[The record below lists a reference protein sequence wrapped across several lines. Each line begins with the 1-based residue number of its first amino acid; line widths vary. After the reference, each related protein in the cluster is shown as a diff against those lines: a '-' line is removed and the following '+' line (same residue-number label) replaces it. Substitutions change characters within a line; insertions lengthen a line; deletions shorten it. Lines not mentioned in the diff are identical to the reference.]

1 MAISRRRDII
11 LYIRNLLRQEVRG
24 YFDGA
29 ILEETEEAQIMAEND
44 DALANEDIVT
54 RYDYKRSVFKNV
66 FNGLK
71 FLDQI
76 NDFPSIY
83 IQAGQEVYNY
93 DSKTATIG
101 VLELMIRV
109 YAYEENGIHALE
121 DIVDD
126 VVHVLER
133 INFSQDHRIINCRVI
148 SVDTD
153 NGLLDPYGLGEV
165 SVEVTY
171 DVED

>member
-1 MAISRRRDII
+1 MATSRRREII
-11 LYIRNLLRQEVRG
+11 LYIMNLLRQEVRG

-71 FLDQI
+71 YLDQI

-83 IQAGQEVYNY
+83 LQAGQEVYNY
-93 DSKTATIG
+93 ESKSATTASMEI
-101 VLELMIRV
+101 MIRI
-109 YAYEENGIHALE
+109 YAYEENGMHALE
-121 DIVDD
+121 DIADD
-126 VVHVLER
+126 VAHVIER
-133 INFSQDHRIINCRVI
+133 ISFTQENRIMNCRVI

-153 NGLLDPYGLGEV
+153 NGLLDPYGLGEIRIDV
-165 SVEVTY
+165 LY